1 MQNKTPS
8 WVDQFGRQKRK
19 LRISVTDCCNFKCSY
34 CMPEHPQW
42 GNKKDLLS
50 FEDLFQFCELM
61 VEGGIE
67 NIRITGG
74 EPLMRKGVIHF
85 IERLQSLK
93 SKGLR
98 RVSMT
103 TNGHYL
109 KHYAQQ
115 LKDAGLDDW
124 NVSLDSLNAEQFQE
138 MTKSALAPV
147 LAGIECAIE
156 VGLTLKINAVL
167 IKNTNENQILDLVAW
182 AKARRITLRFIEFMP
197 LDGDAHW
204 NRQAVVT
211 EQEILQILST
221 QYRIQAEVQGH
232 EPARS
237 YVLDVDYRI
246 GIISTISHSFC
257 VSCDQIRLTAK
268 GELYNCL
275 FAVKGLDLKQH
286 IATWH
291 IHPSEALK
299 QNLLYQIQR
308 YIWHKEAGFDSIFAQ
323 NYHAY
328 DRWIKCNDDHRHR
341 ILWKN
346 NPIFTRRLST

>member
-1 MQNKTPS
+1 MQNKTSS
-8 WVDQFGRQKRK
+8 WVDQFARQKRK
-19 LRISVTDCCNFKCSY
+19 LRISVTDRCNFKCSY

-42 GNKKDLLS
+42 VNKKDLLS
-50 FEDLFQFCELM
+50 FEELFQFCELM

-74 EPLMRKGVIHF
+74 EPLMRKGVVYF

-109 KHYAQQ
+109 QHYAQQ
-115 LKDAGLDDW
+115 LKDAGLDDL
-124 NVSLDSLNAEQFQE
+124 NVSLDSLNAEQFQA

-147 LAGIECAIE
+147 LVGIERAME

-167 IKNTNENQILDLVAW
+167 IKNTNENQILDLVVW
-182 AKARRITLRFIEFMP
+182 AKARRIMLRFIEFMP
-197 LDGDAHW
+197 LDGDAQW
-204 NRQAVVT
+204 NRQAVVA
-211 EQEILQILST
+211 EQEILQILGT

-237 YVLDVDYRI
+237 YVLDADYRI

-257 VSCDQIRLTAK
+257 GNCDRIRLTGK

-275 FAVKGLDLKQH
+275 FAMKGLDLRQH
-286 IATWH
+286 IAAWH
-291 IHPSEALK
+291 IHPSETLK
-299 QNLLYQIQR
+299 QNLLHHIQR

-323 NYHAY
+323 
-328 DRWIKCNDDHRHR
+328 KQ
-341 ILWKN
+341 
-346 NPIFTRRLST
+346 TRKISMHMIGG